1 MTTYNKSSNKDK
13 ELLQKAWDTHYTRWS
28 EIDSLI
34 EQAESEETK
43 HALRS
48 VQVHKYH
55 KEEASEGML

>member
-1 MTTYNKSSNKDK
+1 MNQRINAKSDL
-13 ELLQKAWDTHYTRWS
+13 ELIRKAWATHYTRWS

-43 HALRS
+43 RTLRS

-55 KEEASEGML
+55 MEEYYE

>member
-1 MTTYNKSSNKDK
+1 MTISDNISKKDK
-13 ELLQKAWDTHYTRWS
+13 ELIQKAWDTHYTRWND
-28 EIDSLI
+28 IDSLI

-43 HALRS
+43 DALRS